1 MNTLGAGRVTRSS
14 GVRPLRLAVSV
25 LSAGAAAIHFAVIG
39 EHLTEYPL
47 FGAFFAATG
56 ALQALWAMI
65 VLIRQPS
72 SAVYLAGAIGN
83 LAIVAIWGLS
93 RTVGLPVGPDA
104 GIPEPA
110 TVLDLVA
117 TSCEVLVAV
126 GVLALLRPGAILR
139 QLPRVVGT
147 VLVLAALAI
156 LFGAASLAASGAHH

>member
-1 MNTLGAGRVTRSS
+1 MNTLGEGRVTRNS
-14 GVRPLRLAVSV
+14 GARALRLAVAL
-25 LSAGAAAIHFAVIG
+25 LSAGAAAIHFAVTG
-39 EHLTEYPL
+39 EHLREYPL

-93 RTVGLPVGPDA
+93 RSVGLPVGPDA

-110 TVLDLVA
+110 TVPDLVA
-117 TSCEVLVAV
+117 TSCEVLVGV
-126 GVLALLRPGAILR
+126 GVLALLRPGAVRR
-139 QLPRVVGT
+139 QLPRIVGA
-147 VLVLAALAI
+147 VLVLATLAI
-156 LFGAASLAASGAHH
+156 LLGAVSLAASGAHH